1 MNDLLHQILQGA
13 GVVLAGAISAFLVQL
28 ARKYGVDLT
37 DAQTAAVKA
46 VVKDGIALAAE
57 KVAAGGATSQQKLE
71 IATAHVVA
79 NTSLSPDEAK
89 AQIHATLASVGEGA
103 TVTDIAPI
111 DPLRST
117 PAK

>member
-1 MNDLLHQILQGA
+1 MNDILHQILQGA
-13 GVVLAGAISAFLVQL
+13 GSILALAISAALVQL

-37 DAQTAAVKA
+37 DAQTQVVKD
-46 VVKDGIALAAE
+46 VVKDGIAIATE
-57 KVAAGGATSQQKLE
+57 KVAAGGATPAQKLE

-79 NTSLSPDEAK
+79 NTGLSPEDAK

-103 TVTDIAPI
+103 TQAESAPV